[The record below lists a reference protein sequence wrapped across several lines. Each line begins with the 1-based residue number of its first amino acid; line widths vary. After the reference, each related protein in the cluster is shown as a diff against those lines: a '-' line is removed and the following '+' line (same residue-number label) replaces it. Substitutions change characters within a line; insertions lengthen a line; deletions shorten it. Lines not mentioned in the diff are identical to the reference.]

1 MQPRWCGAV
10 AARRPPFSAASRRWS
25 RTARARDSRP
35 RTVNAAAAAGRST
48 QAEGSG
54 SPAGGTGRA
63 GWPRA
68 GCEVLPT
75 PLQDLIMI
83 CPNTRDHNLHL
94 CLIHGIYQ
102 RRGGRAVAACL
113 HPGPCC
119 GAAARV
125 GPCANLTGG
134 PGACRPCGDPA
145 LQTRQPAA
153 GYSTMCPASCCPRN
167 HLHPGTIDYRES
179 ATTRCTPFIMLSFP
193 PQSTG
198 RFSLAE

>member
-1 MQPRWCGAV
+1 M
-10 AARRPPFSAASRRWS
+10 RRSGRPAPPFFRRVA
-25 RTARARDSRP
+25 TLGANGPGLDSRP

-63 GWPRA
+63 GRPRA

-119 GAAARV
+119 RAAARV

-134 PGACRPCGDPA
+134 PGACRPCPSAG
-145 LQTRQPAA
+145 PAA
-153 GYSTMCPASCCPRN
+153 IQRCILVTRWPDTVTQSCVRPAAAHVITCTQAQPIIAHQQPHDALPSSC
-167 HLHPGTIDYRES
+167 
-179 ATTRCTPFIMLSFP
+179 
-193 PQSTG
+193 
-198 RFSLAE
+198 